1 MLPIMLDFFFLCLL
15 SCVHTVVPRK
25 KNKVL
30 KFGRIWNSNSLLN
43 KTSLVLVGKCVSFI
57 FSHYISYRPCFILHK
72 HLIYINLFCKCL
84 MCPPHVLVPCEAD
97 MEIKAT
103 VHKNISHCTIFFSR
117 GFYIPLKT
125 WSHNKDF
132 LTRHAGC
139 PVKEHTNQ
147 EIRWQQRWN
156 KQVTA
161 HVVCVD
167 VPRHVTVRHELSV
180 HVASDLAVPPATVDV
195 NYADHVPL
203 RKRKES

>member
-1 MLPIMLDFFFLCLL
+1 M
-15 SCVHTVVPRK
+15 
-25 KNKVL
+25 
-30 KFGRIWNSNSLLN
+30 
-43 KTSLVLVGKCVSFI
+43 SFS
-57 FSHYISYRPCFILHK
+57 FSHYISHRPCFILHK

-103 VHKNISHCTIFFSR
+103 VHKNISHCTIFFPRFLYS
-117 GFYIPLKT
+117 PQNLKPQQRLP
-125 WSHNKDF
+125 D
-132 LTRHAGC
+132 RHAGC

-147 EIRWQQRWN
+147 EKRWQQRWN

>member
-1 MLPIMLDFFFLCLL
+1 MLIMLFFFLCLL

-25 KNKVL
+25 KNKVF
-30 KFGRIWNSNSLLN
+30 KFGSIWNSNSLLN
-43 KTSLVLVGKCVSFI
+43 KTSLVWLESVSFI

-84 MCPPHVLVPCEAD
+84 MCPP
-97 MEIKAT
+97 
-103 VHKNISHCTIFFSR
+103 SCTGAVWGRYGNQENCTQKYFPLHHFFPRFLYS
-117 GFYIPLKT
+117 PQNLKPQQRLP
-125 WSHNKDF
+125 D
-132 LTRHAGC
+132 RHAGC

-147 EIRWQQRWN
+147 EKRWQQRWN

-203 RKRKES
+203 QKRKES